1 MTVLAQKA
9 RLSVAWTTGLNVLRD
24 ATQFG
29 LMLVLVR
36 LLPVEAYGQFG
47 LINTIV
53 GFMMVFSSREFI
65 AHTLLVRDD
74 REVNYQEQF
83 TAGCVI
89 QGTLFIAANIAAVV
103 LRYFPTYAPVAP
115 LLHVMSISFLLDLP
129 SELRTKML
137 ERSLDW
143 RRLRTIEACGIVGS
157 AALTLGLALAGANVY
172 ALLIPAF
179 TIPAAFAFDL
189 FVIARWRPTF
199 GWHAG
204 RYQASR
210 AFGVKRVLSVSF
222 VSASNLLESSV
233 LAKAVGYAMLG
244 IFGRAFGM
252 ATLFCQ
258 RIASLLM
265 SALYPVLARIPPRSE
280 AYRRGSALVLRVVA
294 WLVIP
299 IATLVSLLADR
310 IVGTL
315 YGTRWM
321 SVIPLV
327 PWAMAVGA
335 LLAVVQAAYSLLLA
349 HQEPRKCLYADV
361 WRLAGMAAGL
371 LIALPFGLPAY
382 IGSLIIVH
390 GVAFGLVTFWLA
402 QSGGVDLKGIVS
414 AIVPA
419 AAATVLSAIAAEVT
433 RALLLRD
440 MPAIPLM
447 AIYGIVFGGTYL
459 GSLRLFFA
467 PLLHELVGYLPE
479 ARRVNRL
486 LGFAQ
491 AA

>member
-47 LINTIV
+47 LINTII

-83 TAGCVI
+83 TAGCFI

-204 RYQASR
+204 RYQRVARLRRQAR
-210 AFGVKRVLSVSF
+210 AQRQLRERI
-222 VSASNLLESSV
+222 ESSREQRPRQGGRLRDARHLRPRVRHGHVV
-233 LAKAVGYAMLG
+233 L
-244 IFGRAFGM
+244 
-252 ATLFCQ
+252 
-258 RIASLLM
+258 
-265 SALYPVLARIPPRSE
+265 P
-280 AYRRGSALVLRVVA
+280 
-294 WLVIP
+294 
-299 IATLVSLLADR
+299 ADR
-310 IVGTL
+310 VT
-315 YGTRWM
+315 
-321 SVIPLV
+321 V
-327 PWAMAVGA
+327 
-335 LLAVVQAAYSLLLA
+335 
-349 HQEPRKCLYADV
+349 DV
-361 WRLAGMAAGL
+361 R
-371 LIALPFGLPAY
+371 ALPGARPHSA
-382 IGSLIIVH
+382 
-390 GVAFGLVTFWLA
+390 A
-402 QSGGVDLKGIVS
+402 Q
-414 AIVPA
+414 
-419 AAATVLSAIAAEVT
+419 
-433 RALLLRD
+433 
-440 MPAIPLM
+440 
-447 AIYGIVFGGTYL
+447 
-459 GSLRLFFA
+459 
-467 PLLHELVGYLPE
+467 
-479 ARRVNRL
+479 
-486 LGFAQ
+486 
-491 AA
+491 